1 SCAKYPCRRATAM
14 KFPTFNWDT
23 QTWHYTGDEKLVH
36 PSQLYESG
44 LEGLVLF
51 TVLAICVWRFG
62 TLKRPGL
69 TAGIFL
75 IGYSLS
81 RTLLENFRAPDSFVA
96 GLPSFLTMGM
106 LLSIPMLLLGAW
118 LVVRANRTP
127 KPA

>member
-1 SCAKYPCRRATAM
+1 
-14 KFPTFNWDT
+14 
-23 QTWHYTGDEKLVH
+23 VH
-36 PSQLYESG
+36 PSQLYEAG

-62 TLKRPGL
+62 TLKKPGM
-69 TAGIFL
+69 TAGVFL

-81 RTLLENFRAPDSFVA
+81 RTFLENFRAPDSFVS
-96 GLPSFLTMGM
+96 GLPGFLTMGM
-106 LLSIPMLLLGAW
+106 LLSIPMFLLGGW